1 MTSTTKTILITS
13 SLFVLGGV
21 VILLMSK
28 NKKRKREME
37 ETLLM
42 LECKKNGGTFANGVC
57 TIKQNVE
64 AIKGS
69 QAYYDATIKKNV
81 NVLADIGA
89 NPEWKMTQDLAKA
102 FTNLGLGIQKK

>member
-1 MTSTTKTILITS
+1 MNSTTKTILISS

-21 VILLMSK
+21 AILLITK

-37 ETLLM
+37 KTLLM
-42 LECKKNGGTFANGVC
+42 LDCKKKGGTFDNGVC

-81 NVLADIGA
+81 NVLTDLGA
-89 NPEWKMTQDLAKA
+89 NPEWQTTKSLAKA
-102 FTNLGLGIQKK
+102 FTNLALGIQKK